1 MISVATG
8 LVLIPGTV
16 ALLVLLVFHYLYEQ
30 SRQGYFRV
38 WELAWAAYTLH
49 YTVEAAIYFRGPSA
63 PLFFVS
69 SLLLI
74 AVAMCIFVSTRLTK
88 ERFQLQ
94 WYDIAMVGVG
104 ILLTYVNLRAHMAGG
119 TFITTAAP
127 VPIYLRLQ
135 TGLAAVLFYTSFHY
149 YRYGF
154 RKDSVAFRTL
164 AFALA
169 LWGSLMAAGQ
179 FRQSFV
185 ETIGHPG
192 GFLWPIPQMLMA
204 IAMVMVLFE
213 NERNAVQEN
222 ALAFSTLGI
231 DPRRLLSAGELV
243 PSMQAFVDRLV
254 SPLAS
259 RRGVIL
265 VSAQWRAMVPSV
277 QKGFSTQFLEKLQR
291 TQAGDYICE
300 LAYRRGGVVT
310 FRNLPDMEEPLP
322 ALSGGRFEAFK
333 QALLSEGITD
343 LMAVSLQTREH
354 NFGVLLFPHAERR
367 MFGSSN
373 LRLLI
378 GLALQIALTLEN
390 YVVMHEAQ
398 RRTKEYELLTE
409 IGQAVSSHLN
419 QDEVLR
425 TVQKELG
432 QIFDT
437 TDFYIAFLEEDEIC
451 FELEVENGQ
460 FLPKRSRKVANGL
473 TEYILR
479 TGQPLLIQSD
489 LEATR
494 SRLGVDF
501 IPQHPARCFCAVP
514 ILLGGRP
521 AGVMAAL
528 STEREFLFQERDL
541 EVMKTAAGQLGVA
554 IENARLFSEEQRRA
568 RHLAFLNNISKMA
581 ISSEDAEQMM
591 ADIVRE
597 IQKNFRY
604 DHIGIGIMDYATKDI
619 EIKAEA
625 GSTSQAL
632 GRRIPVGTG
641 VLGKVARTGISALV
655 QNAGP
660 GQLAGVVPESR
671 GVLCLPINFGETLLG
686 VLNVESRAEN
696 AFAPQDV
703 LILNTLA
710 DLLATALHNSFV
722 FQKLQQQSITDGL
735 TGIKTRRFFWEAL
748 SSEWKRASRSGRP
761 FSVVLVD
768 LDKFKEVND
777 SQGHLEG
784 DLVLARVGRLLEQ
797 KCRQSNV
804 VARYGGDEFI
814 ILMPETGI
822 EQSQVLAERL
832 RLWLATDPMLEE
844 HKITGSFGVASF
856 PVHGFA
862 VEDLIRVADAGM
874 YMAKHAGGNQVAAAE
889 PFREGS
895 AVQRQLLSSY
905 IEGFLQREHNG
916 PVDLEELIETL
927 RKLCASDNGDTGAM
941 REAIE
946 TLAQTAELRE
956 LNASGHADKCRHFAG
971 IIARGLNLSA
981 HEVSDIAFAGAVHDV
996 GKLFI
1001 DTSILN
1007 KSGPLTEDEFAIMKA
1022 HPQLGVEVLRAI
1034 SDSDRVAEAVLS
1046 HHEAFDGSGY
1056 PFGLRGESIPLAGRI
1071 LAVADTYANMTS
1083 DRSFAPAKTHEQ
1095 AIAELEKLSGTR
1107 LDGMIVRLFA
1117 RLLKVERTSIFNG
1130 GA

>member
-1 MISVATG
+1 MNSIATG
-8 LVLIPGTV
+8 LEVPGSV
-16 ALLVLLVFHYLYEQ
+16 ALLVLLVFTYLYEQ
-30 SRQGYFRV
+30 NRHSYFRA
-38 WELAWAAYTLH
+38 WQLAWAAYTLH
-49 YTVEAAIYFRGPSA
+49 YVVDAFSYFHGPSA
-63 PLFFVS
+63 LLFLVS
-69 SLLLI
+69 SLTL
-74 AVAMCIFVSTRLTK
+74 VAMATCIFISTRLMK
-88 ERFQLQ
+88 EAFVLK
-94 WYDIAMVGVG
+94 WYDLALVLGG
-104 ILLTYVNLRAHMAGG
+104 ILLAYISLRAHISEGV
-119 TFITTAAP
+119 FSPNEAP
-127 VPIYLRLQ
+127 LPEYLRLEV
-135 TGLAAVLFYTSFHY
+135 GLASVMLYASFHY
-149 YRYGF
+149 YRYAY
-154 RKDSVAFRTL
+154 RRNSVAFRAL
-164 AFALA
+164 AFSLA
-169 LWGSLMAAGQ
+169 LWAALMAAGQ
-179 FRQSFV
+179 FRQSFLGTV
-185 ETIGHPG
+185 GRLG
-192 GFLWPIPQMLMA
+192 GFLGPVPQMLLA

-231 DPRRLLSAGELV
+231 DPRRLLSPADLV
-243 PSMQAFVDRLV
+243 PSLQAFVDRLV
-254 SPLAS
+254 APLVS
-259 RRGVIL
+259 RRAIVLI
-265 VSAQWRAMVPSV
+265 SAQWRATVPSV
-277 QKGFSTQFLEKLQR
+277 QKGFSSDLVEKMQK
-291 TQAGDYICE
+291 TQAADYICE

-310 FRNLPDMEEPLP
+310 FRNLAELEEPLP
-322 ALSGGRFEAFK
+322 ALSGGKFEAFR
-333 QALLSEGITD
+333 QTLVSEGIVD
-343 LMAVSLQTREH
+343 LMAISLQTREH
-354 NFGVLLFPHAERR
+354 NFGVILFPHAERR

-409 IGQAVSSHLN
+409 IGQAISSHLN

-425 TVQKELG
+425 TVQAELG

-437 TDFYIAFLEEDEIC
+437 SGFYIAFQEEDKIC
-451 FELEVENGQ
+451 FELEVEDGHV
-460 FLPKRSRKVANGL
+460 LSKRTRPLNNGL
-473 TEYILR
+473 TEHILR

-489 LEATR
+489 LEQTR
-494 SRLGVDF
+494 AKLGVDF
-501 IPQHPARCFCAVP
+501 IPARPARSFCAVP
-514 ILLGGRP
+514 IFLGGKP

-528 STEREFLFQERDL
+528 STDREYQFQPRDL
-541 EVMKTAAGQLGVA
+541 EVMQTAAGQLGVA
-554 IENARLFSEEQRRA
+554 IENARLFSGEQRRA
-568 RHLAFLNNISKMA
+568 RQLAFLNSISKMA

-597 IQKNFRY
+597 IQKNFNF

-625 GSTSQAL
+625 GSTSHAL
-632 GRRIPVGTG
+632 GRRIAVGSG
-641 VLGKVARTGISALV
+641 VLGKVARTGVSALV

-660 GQLAGVVPESR
+660 GQLSGILPDSR
-671 GVLCLPINFGETLLG
+671 GVLCLPISYGETLLG
-686 VLNVESRAEN
+686 VLNIESRDEN

-735 TGIKTRRFFWEAL
+735 TGIKTRRYFWEAL
-748 SSEWKRASRSGRP
+748 SAEWKRASRSGRP
-761 FSVVLVD
+761 FSVVLID

-777 SQGHLEG
+777 SLGHLEG

-822 EQSQVLAERL
+822 EQAQVLAERL

-862 VEDLIRVADAGM
+862 IEDIIRVADAGM
-874 YMAKHAGGNQVAAAE
+874 YVSKHAGGNQVSTSE

-895 AVQRQLLSSY
+895 STRRQLVSSY

-916 PVDLEELIETL
+916 PEHLDELVGTL
-927 RKLCASDNGDTGAM
+927 RKLCGNAEDGDTAALQ
-941 REAIE
+941 EAVE
-946 TLAQTAELRE
+946 ALAQAAELRE
-956 LNASGHADKCRHFAG
+956 VKASGHGEHCGHYAE
-971 IIARGLNLSA
+971 IIARGLNLVA
-981 HEVSDIAFAGAVHDV
+981 EEMAEITFAGRVHDV

-1001 DTSILN
+1001 DERILN
-1007 KSGPLTEDEFAIMKA
+1007 KSAPLTEDELAVIKT

-1034 SDSDRVAEAVLS
+1034 PNIDCVAQAVLA

-1056 PFGLRGESIPLAGRI
+1056 PFGLQGEAIPLSGRI
-1071 LAVADTYANMTS
+1071 LAVVDTYVNMIS
-1083 DRSFAPAKTHEQ
+1083 ERSFAPAKTHEQ
-1095 AIAELEKLSGTR
+1095 AIAELEKMTGTR
-1107 LDGMIVRLFA
+1107 LDGMLVRLFA
-1117 RLLKVERTSIFNG
+1117 RLLKMEKSSFQGTG
-1130 GA
+1130 T